1 MRSRGRAAKEG
12 DPVTRRRVL
21 LADDHAATRQRW
33 RELLEP
39 EFEIVGAVGDG
50 QALIEAAE
58 RLAPDVIVT
67 DIVMPRMNGIAA
79 AEAILRR
86 HPAARVIFATV
97 HADRTMMRKGLAAG
111 AFGYVLKVRVG
122 DDLVPAIWA
131 ALRGELLISP
141 FPPVDDTR
149 E

>member
-1 MRSRGRAAKEG
+1 MPLASACTTVLVPWARRTSPAARRVVSPLPRLGVTPTLPMRSRGRAAKEG

-67 DIVMPRMNGIAA
+67 DIVMP
-79 AEAILRR
+79 
-86 HPAARVIFATV
+86 H
-97 HADRTMMRKGLAAG
+97 
-111 AFGYVLKVRVG
+111 
-122 DDLVPAIWA
+122 
-131 ALRGELLISP
+131 
-141 FPPVDDTR
+141 
-149 E
+149 